1 MKYYIISGEASGD
14 LHGSK
19 LIEALKKKD
28 NRAHIRCWGGDLMKK
43 SGGELI
49 KHYKELAFMGFWE
62 VITHLKTIL
71 SNIKFCKKD
80 ILAFNPDVI
89 IYIDYPGFN
98 LRISKWAKKKGFKNH
113 FYISPQVWAWKEN
126 RVHQMKRNLDALYVI
141 LPFEKEFF
149 EKKHQFPVKYVGHPL
164 LDCVTL
170 KKKPTGFLNKNQLS
184 ETKPLIALLPGS
196 RRQEIKKILPIYL
209 SVTKYFRQYE
219 FVIAGAPGI
228 ELKEYS
234 FFIKKEEVKVIYNQ
248 THDLLMHSRAALVSS
263 GTATLETALFDVPQI
278 VCYRSSFL
286 SYQIAKNLI
295 KLEFISLVNLILKR
309 EVVRELI
316 QNSLTP
322 YELKKHMAFILSDDG
337 QKQIKADYQ
346 SLRSILGKGG
356 ASIKTAEL
364 IFEAIK

>member
-62 VITHLKTIL
+62 VIIHLKTIL

-126 RVHQMKRNLDALYVI
+126 RVHQMKRDLDALYVI

-149 EKKHQFPVKYVGHPL
+149 EKKHQFPVKYVCHPM
-164 LDCVTL
+164 LDWVTL

-234 FFIKKEEVKVIYNQ
+234 FFIKKDEFKDTKLILDVSNRFFNDRIGVLGQIDLENRNRSSNELGTTYN
-248 THDLLMHSRAALVSS
+248 LMGEQLDSVNTL
-263 GTATLETALFDVPQI
+263 TLESLNLNDIIRINDRENRLFVFDVNIPNGNI
-278 VCYRSSFL
+278 
-286 SYQIAKNLI
+286 SYSNL
-295 KLEFISLVNLILKR
+295 
-309 EVVRELI
+309 
-316 QNSLTP
+316 NSTIDKDITCLLYTSP
-322 YELKKHMAFILSDDG
+322 SPRDRG
-337 QKQIKADYQ
+337 
-346 SLRSILGKGG
+346 
-356 ASIKTAEL
+356 
-364 IFEAIK
+364 